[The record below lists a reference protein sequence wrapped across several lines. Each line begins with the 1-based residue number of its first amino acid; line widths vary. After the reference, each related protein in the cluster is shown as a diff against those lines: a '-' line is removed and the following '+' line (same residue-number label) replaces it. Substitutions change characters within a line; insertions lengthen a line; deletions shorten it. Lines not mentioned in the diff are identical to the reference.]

1 MAQLAHR
8 TTTLHQ
14 AIAVLGIA
22 AAVVFALLSSPAWA
36 AQTTATGIDIEI
48 RNNSGQPDSD
58 VYVMFTAANG
68 SADISDA
75 RPIRLTDLPLSS
87 RGHRHFRLDR
97 AVAGRVWLSFDNPVT
112 AVPEPSPDTSTTRFD
127 VVELTYTPETTP
139 AVGIGNLSAVAMFG
153 IPLDLVAVDNGGT
166 MIPGRFRGLDCF
178 TDVIRQQLAAAG
190 VPASAERQTTD
201 GGFARIVAPATRPGP
216 YPDLID
222 YVQSLAGETIR
233 IQGRYYGTEGAPAYD
248 YTGTF
253 AGDGSITL
261 TGTAGD
267 GANQTLFT
275 SGTELAKAGYSQNGP
290 YTVGG
295 SPANVGQND
304 VYAAIYRDLVAGLSY
319 GYWGGVHGNDS
330 ATYAADPP
338 PTAFAAARPGGENF
352 TAWNV
357 YGSVINANSTIYG
370 MPFSDHFGNNG
381 KPNPLV
387 RFDDAAAL
395 QVTIQPDSGC
405 RADLQ
410 PPSGEDP
417 GGGSPGGG
425 DPVGEDPGSE
435 GPGSSGPGD
444 GSPTRGAPGAG
455 DASGGKPARP
465 AELGPGLPDNETLS
479 LRARSKRKAVTAGK
493 WQRLVWQ
500 VASDGQVKIR
510 HKVKGQQRNQTK
522 VKKNDTR
529 LAVKALG
536 GNRRVVVKVVVKTD
550 AGKYRWQRGWR
561 VR

>member
-1 MAQLAHR
+1 MNELAHR
-8 TTTLHQ
+8 RTTLHQ
-14 AIAVLGIA
+14 AIAVLAIA
-22 AAVVFALLSSPAWA
+22 AAVVIGLASAPATA
-36 AQTTATGIDIEI
+36 TQTAATGIDIEI

-58 VYVMFTAANG
+58 VYVMFTAAEG
-68 SADISDA
+68 TADISEA
-75 RPIRLTDLPLSS
+75 TAVRLTELPLSS

-97 AVAGRVWLSFDNPVT
+97 AVAGRVWLSFDDPVT

-127 VVELTYTPETTP
+127 VVELTYTPETAP

-153 IPLDLVAVDNGGT
+153 MPLDLVAVDNGGT

-190 VPASAERQTTD
+190 VPASVERQTAN
-201 GGFARIVAPATRPGP
+201 GGFARIVAPATLPGP

-233 IQGRYYGTEGAPAYD
+233 IQGRFYGAEGAPAYD

-267 GANQTLFT
+267 GADQALFT

-304 VYAAIYRDLVAGLSY
+304 VYSAIYRDLVAGLSY
-319 GYWGGVHGNDS
+319 GYWGGIHGNDS

-338 PTAFAAARPGGENF
+338 PAAFAAARAGGENF

-410 PPSGEDP
+410 PPSGEEP

-425 DPVGEDPGSE
+425 DPGGGDPGGEDPE
-435 GPGSSGPGD
+435 SGEPD
-444 GSPTRGAPGAG
+444 EGSPTSGPPGAG
-455 DASGGKPARP
+455 DASDGKPGQP
-465 AELGPGLPDNETLS
+465 TELGPGLPDNETLS
-479 LRARSKRKAVTAGK
+479 LRARGKRQAISAGK

-510 HKVKGQQRNQTK
+510 HKVKGQQRNQAK
-522 VKKNDTR
+522 VKKSDTR
-529 LAVKALG
+529 VAVKASA
-536 GNRRVVVKVVVKTD
+536 GNRRIVVKVVVKTD
-550 AGKYRWQRGWR
+550 DGKYRWKRGWR